1 MTKNSQSLRQKIFS
15 GTAWTMLGMAANQLI
30 RFGKSLVLTRLLFP
44 EAYGLMAIVWAVLF
58 ALGMLSDAGLATA
71 ALRHKRGLDQDF
83 LNTIWT
89 MKIVRGSL
97 FFLVTCLISY
107 PVSLFYSMPDLFWLI
122 PIAGFSQMLEGFSST
137 NIYVLQRNMVYGRLT
152 ILEFANVILGLV
164 VILAWAYFFPG
175 VGALIGSVVVCSLF
189 HIYYSH
195 ALLPGERNRFRWD
208 PIVVKEILHF
218 GKWVLL
224 SSSIY
229 LIYAQGDTMMLGKYL
244 SASQL
249 GVYSIAIMLSDVVGG
264 VISKVNSN
272 VMYPALSNVVNDS
285 RDRLLSVFYKTRLL
299 TDSLMVIP
307 IAVLMMIGG
316 HLVKFLYDSRYADA
330 GWMLQILCIRLLML
344 SILVSSES
352 CLFALGKPKY
362 SVAQN
367 VMRASVI
374 LVGIPLG
381 WSHAGMLGVVWA
393 VSLTEVPVLIVLWYG
408 MIKNGIFSLKYELRS
423 ILFATIGACLGYL
436 ISITAF

>member
-1 MTKNSQSLRQKIFS
+1 
-15 GTAWTMLGMAANQLI
+15 MLGMGANQLI
-30 RFGKSLVLTRLLFP
+30 RFGKSLILTRLLFP
-44 EAYGLMAIVWAVLF
+44 EAYGTMAIVWAVLF

-71 ALRHKRGLDQDF
+71 ALRHKRGLEQDF

-89 MKIVRGSL
+89 MKIIRGAI
-97 FFLVTCLISY
+97 FFIVTCIISY
-107 PVSLFYSMPDLFWLI
+107 PVSIFYEMPDLFWLI
-122 PIAGFSQMLEGFSST
+122 PIAGFAQLLEGFSST
-137 NIYVLQRNMVYGRLT
+137 NIYILQRNMVYGRLT

-164 VILAWAYFFPG
+164 VILPWAYFYPG
-175 VGALIGSVVVCSLF
+175 VEALIGSVIVCAIF

-208 PIVVKEILHF
+208 TEVVKEILQF

-249 GVYSIAIMLSDVVGG
+249 GVYSIAIMLSDVIGSI
-264 VISKVNSN
+264 ISKINSN

-285 RDRLLSVFYKTRLL
+285 RSRLLTVFYKTRLL
-299 TDSLMVIP
+299 TDTFLVMP
-307 IAVLMMIGG
+307 IAIFGMIAG
-316 HLVKFLYDSRYADA
+316 HLINILYDPRYHQA
-330 GWMLQILCIRLLML
+330 GWMLQILCFRLLMQ
-344 SILVSSES
+344 SILISSES

-367 VMRASVI
+367 TMRACVI
-374 LVGIPLG
+374 LIGIPLG
-381 WSHAGMLGVVWA
+381 WEYAGIIGVVWA
-393 VSLTEVPVLIVLWYG
+393 VALTEVPVLFVLWYG
-408 MIKNGIFSLKYELRS
+408 MSRNGVFSFIHELRS
-423 ILFATIGACLGYL
+423 ISFAAIGLLLGYFATNVI
-436 ISITAF
+436 FMK